1 MDDIVVISD
10 RDEIV
15 EAVNSIC
22 KVGKKIINSSEEAV
36 SYLGN
41 NKPLLVI
48 VDLETKDLNIFVAH
62 ELLKVCKS
70 TNESRVII
78 VFSENTKSEIES
90 YNRLLH
96 PPDEFIKDSE
106 IIIKL
111 EALFEKYV
119 KNVKSENSL
128 QEDNLIENNPV
139 EDESNEE
146 SGEAFAEL
154 DIFDNSSMENEELN
168 QGIFTVEDGGE
179 NSGEFDI
186 SISPDI
192 ETKTNEIQ
200 IKKAVKK
207 TSAEELITDI
217 EKEIKKQDVKFES
230 NRADRGL
237 SSKDKKKL
245 AELNAEVISLQK
257 QNEFMKN
264 ENKEL
269 IQDVEEFKGKFLSAE
284 EELNGLNNELEVTKN
299 ATKDLIESK
308 EKEIEELK
316 NILETHKNQLSSE
329 IETMKNTFEAQKS
342 ELSVEIE
349 QIKSDKKTLE
359 SSLMDEIN
367 LLKSDKSQLEKETGV
382 LKSGVA
388 RLNEESEE
396 FKNQLNIEKNNSD
409 ELKKEI
415 VAIEKAKDEKE
426 KILITSIEHLKKNIT
441 SEEEKAK
448 KYKEKLDGI
457 VEISKD
463 LSKIVKDIK

>member
-1 MDDIVVISD
+1 MDEIVVISD
-10 RDEIV
+10 REEIV
-15 EAVNSIC
+15 DVVNSIC
-22 KVGKKIINSSEEAV
+22 KVEKKNISSSEEAV

-70 TNESRVII
+70 TNESKVII
-78 VFSENTKSEIES
+78 VFSENTESEIES
-90 YNRLLH
+90 YNKLLH

-106 IIIKL
+106 VIIKL
-111 EALFEKYV
+111 EALLEKYV
-119 KNVKSENSL
+119 KNATVKTENSSKAD
-128 QEDNLIENNPV
+128 EPFIEV
-139 EDESNEE
+139 SDDEAGDESEE
-146 SGEAFAEL
+146 EFEEL
-154 DIFDNSSMENEELN
+154 DIFDNSSQENEDLN

-179 NSGEFDI
+179 SSGEFDI
-186 SISPDI
+186 SISPNID
-192 ETKTNEIQ
+192 TKTNEIQ

-207 TSAEELITDI
+207 ASAEELITDI

-237 SSKDKKKL
+237 SGKDKKKL

-269 IQDVEEFKGKFLSAE
+269 IQDVEEFKGKYLSAE
-284 EELNGLNNELEVTKN
+284 EELNGLNNELEATKD
-299 ATKDLIESK
+299 ATKDLIENK

-316 NILETHKNQLSSE
+316 NTLEV
-329 IETMKNTFEAQKS
+329 QKS
-342 ELSVEIE
+342 ALIAEIE
-349 QIKSDKKTLE
+349 QMKSDKKTLE

-367 LLKSDKSQLEKETGV
+367 LLKSDKSQLEKETEE
-382 LKSGVA
+382 LKSEVV

-396 FKNQLNIEKNNSD
+396 FKNQLNVEKNNAD
-409 ELKKEI
+409 DLKKEI

-441 SEEEKAK
+441 SEEEKAT